1 MPKAEN
7 PKFRPQLLINQM
19 ANQHAFT
26 VVEAGLAGGFIELIE
41 RIFYSAGRD
50 QLFVYGVN
58 LLIFRQTDLAK
69 GTIFHIGYTVFVN
82 NVFKA
87 QIDAFAL

>member
-41 RIFYSAGRD
+41 RVFYSARRD
-50 QLFVYGVN
+50 QLFVHGVN
-58 LLIFRQTDLAK
+58 LLILRQTDLAK
-69 GTIFHIGYTVFVN
+69 GAIFLHRLHGIR
-82 NVFKA
+82 K
-87 QIDAFAL
+87 QCL